1 MAILIAA
8 GLGVSLLIAQLGNT
22 PWAQGIRASDAKYRA
37 EHPRPPAPA
46 IANRRQVRRPMRSFF
61 KPFIQTALS
70 MGIPAAVTLAVIAAA
85 RLRRG

>member
-1 MAILIAA
+1 
-8 GLGVSLLIAQLGNT
+8 VSLLIAQLGNT
-22 PWAQGIRASDAKYRA
+22 PWAQGIRAADAKYRA

-46 IANRRQVRRPMRSFF
+46 SANRRPAQRPMRKFF